1 MDTGECSTI
10 GFSHYVFS
18 LFLRKCRKEQR
29 YAGNTEMGAVIQGP
43 GYGIRFF
50 TYTPVSPARLIFWLD
65 DEVGEKR
72 ASEGT
77 NRR

>member
-29 YAGNTEMGAVIQGP
+29 YAGNTEMGVVIQEGS
-43 GYGIRFF
+43 GNGICFL
-50 TYTPVSPARLIFWLD
+50 LIHLSLPL
-65 DEVGEKR
+65 G
-72 ASEGT
+72 
-77 NRR
+77 